1 MYSLVGHMDTSPSG
15 TESTKKSCD
24 ENRFQ
29 QTYETMATISALCVK
44 PRRQSLKV
52 MVLGHVNDARTS

>member
-1 MYSLVGHMDTSPSG
+1 MDTSPSG

-29 QTYETMATISALCVK
+29 QTYETMAAMSALCVK